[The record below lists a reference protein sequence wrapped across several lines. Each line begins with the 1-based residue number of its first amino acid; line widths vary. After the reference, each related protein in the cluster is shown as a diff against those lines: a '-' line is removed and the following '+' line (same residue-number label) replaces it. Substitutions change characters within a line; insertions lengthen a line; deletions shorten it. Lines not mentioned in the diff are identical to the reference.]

1 MKKAKLAKA
10 KRAALETQK
19 EKDIARAYELSRCDP
34 LDFDSCRL
42 NSDDDDS
49 DVEEVVEVDADG
61 RPRIARRRRQKTGR
75 VPAQLGLVSKRLHYD
90 QLRSRTL
97 PSLNNK
103 EWQVIG

>member
-1 MKKAKLAKA
+1 MH
-10 KRAALETQK
+10 
-19 EKDIARAYELSRCDP
+19 ELSRYDP

-42 NSDDDDS
+42 ASDDDDS
-49 DVEEVVEVDADG
+49 DVEEVIEVDAEG
-61 RPRIARRRRQKTGR
+61 RPHVTKRRRQKTGR